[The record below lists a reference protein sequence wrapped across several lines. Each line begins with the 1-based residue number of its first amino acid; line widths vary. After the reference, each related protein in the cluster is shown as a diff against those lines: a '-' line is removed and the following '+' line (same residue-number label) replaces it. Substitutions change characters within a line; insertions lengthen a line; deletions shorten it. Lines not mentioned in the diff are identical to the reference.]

1 MAGNAKPR
9 LAIECWENAVASLA
23 TDKSSDRIART
34 FECTRLYVD
43 AAEARLGMFAGNS
56 NPAAAREMRNRLARA
71 YGVLAGLLV
80 DCKRPVAATHY
91 AHRAIALVRYLRGPT
106 SIHLPVVVPAPPPNW
121 RSCRPGFLFFFF
133 DSR

>member
-1 MAGNAKPR
+1 
-9 LAIECWENAVASLA
+9 
-23 TDKSSDRIART
+23 
-34 FECTRLYVD
+34 
-43 AAEARLGMFAGNS
+43 
-56 NPAAAREMRNRLARA
+56 
-71 YGVLAGLLV
+71 VLAGLLV